1 MIERRLLEQISYWE
15 SGAIRTN
22 KPQLDI
28 LTESVIA
35 YLRRILNTR
44 QGSSLINE
52 KFGVPDF
59 TNIGSGGLD
68 QGSLADVSD
77 EIARMINQ
85 FEPRFKAVNV
95 SIVQSDSM
103 ALTLNFE
110 VSGELRLLDQVQH
123 LKIYAVI
130 GGNGKVEVRK

>member
-1 MIERRLLEQISYWE
+1 MSERRLLEQISYWE

-28 LTESVIA
+28 LTESVVS

-44 QGSSLINE
+44 QGSSPIND

-59 TNIGSGGLD
+59 TNIGIGGLD
-68 QGSLADVSD
+68 QGSLVDVSD

-85 FEPRFKAVNV
+85 FEPRFKAVKV
-95 SIVQSDSM
+95 SIAQSDLM
-103 ALTLNFE
+103 AFTLNFE
-110 VSGELRLLDQVQH
+110 VSGELQLLDQVQH
-123 LKIYAVI
+123 LKIHAVV
-130 GGNGKVEVRK
+130 GGNGKVEVRN